1 MVIPEKEVPEFKQ
14 LLVKYDEGE
23 DISVIAAF
31 MKERC
36 WKTGRIE
43 SRKKVVPG
51 WYRGKKQERNN
62 EDCFS

>member
-14 LLVKYDEGE
+14 LLVKYDEDE

-36 WKTGRIE
+36 WKT
-43 SRKKVVPG
+43 
-51 WYRGKKQERNN
+51 WQN
-62 EDCFS
+62 